1 MQAEDH
7 ADADLFVG
15 LHDRIEMPA
24 FERIEGQHVLDRGHA
39 GAQAFERAEQSARAY
54 LFHRAGRILR
64 RQRVE
69 TPGFERH
76 FLQRAFGQHV
86 VRMVMRIDEAGQ
98 HEMPA
103 RIELFDRGVRDRGK
117 AGRDAGDLVSGNRDV
132 ERIRLVPVG
141 ERQHCP
147 AATDD
152 QRGPGWNRLKG
163 HGSDETYLSGM
174 RSSRGGRK
182 RSS

>member
-1 MQAEDH
+1 
-7 ADADLFVG
+7 
-15 LHDRIEMPA
+15 
-24 FERIEGQHVLDRGHA
+24 
-39 GAQAFERAEQSARAY
+39 
-54 LFHRAGRILR
+54 
-64 RQRVE
+64 
-69 TPGFERH
+69 
-76 FLQRAFGQHV
+76 
-86 VRMVMRIDEAGQ
+86 MRIDEAGQ

-132 ERIRLVPVG
+132 ERIRLVPVC
-141 ERQHCP
+141 ERQYCL

-152 QRGPGWNRLKG
+152 QRRPGWNRLKG
-163 HGSDETYLSGM
+163 HGGDETYLSGM